1 MAAHVAET
9 EAACRQEKESAL
21 AAAHERMERVQAALA
36 AEKEQRLDA
45 ERETRDTASAR
56 DRLVET
62 LADLKAEKAELVH
75 KV

>member
-1 MAAHVAET
+1 
-9 EAACRQEKESAL
+9 
-21 AAAHERMERVQAALA
+21 MERVQAALA